1 MTRIRFDLLIQNAI
15 RDLPRRGDH
24 LIAMTDGLGPTTA
37 QIQEPVPDQGARG
50 LIKRLLRFLLR
61 PVKPIVRPIAR
72 YIRRYLVGDIETSV
86 RLLHGLQGQTL
97 SHLESLQV
105 NVLTQLEAVRTRQ
118 EAFEKTVEQL
128 SRDQSCQLQNA
139 LELLQLLHTKA
150 DDLGLRSRGL
160 VQIDGSTFALR
171 TYDGFVFIP
180 RTDNLLLLMLLDA
193 GPAGLEPGTR
203 HVLTKLLQPGM
214 TFVDVGAHIGLLT
227 LAGAR
232 AVGRTGKVLALEPA
246 PAAFDALTQAIL
258 VNGLAETVEARRLA
272 IGEGQEQ
279 RTFYVRPVLGHSSLT
294 PSNVPAETSVDEI
307 SVDVSPLDELLR
319 TGERVDLVKI
329 DVEGAELAV
338 LAGMKRIIAENPG
351 VGIIAE
357 FGPSHLRAAKIEPEY
372 WFASFRNNGFEPL
385 VIDELSGKC
394 RVANLRELRDVDSV
408 NILFTPRNS
417 LFFSRALQ

>member
-1 MTRIRFDLLIQNAI
+1 MKRIRFDLLIQNAI
-15 RDLPRRGDH
+15 RDLPRRVDH
-24 LIAMTDGLGPTTA
+24 LIPMSDGSGPRTA
-37 QIQEPVPDQGARG
+37 QNQVPALDQGARG
-50 LIKRLLRFLLR
+50 LFKRLLRFLLR
-61 PVKPIVRPIAR
+61 PLKPIVRPVAR
-72 YIRRYLVGDIETSV
+72 YGRRYLVGDIEAAV
-86 RLLHGLQGQTL
+86 RSIHSLQGQL
-97 SHLESLQV
+97 LA
-105 NVLTQLEAVRTRQ
+105 QLEANRIRQ
-118 EAFEKTVEQL
+118 EAFEKTLQQL
-128 SRDQSCQLQNA
+128 SRDQSRQLQNA

-160 VQIDGSTFALR
+160 VQIDAGTFALR

-203 HVLTKLLQPGM
+203 HVLAKLLQPGM

-258 VNGLAETVEARRLA
+258 VNGLADIVEARRRA
-272 IGEGQEQ
+272 IGAGQEH
-279 RTFYVRPVLGHSSLT
+279 RTFYVRRILGHSSLT
-294 PSNVPAETSVDEI
+294 PSDLPAESSVDQL
-307 SVDVSPLDELLR
+307 SVDVSPLDDLL
-319 TGERVDLVKI
+319 TPGERVDLVKI

-338 LAGMKRIIAENPG
+338 LTGMKRIIAENPG
-351 VGIIAE
+351 LGIIAE
-357 FGPSHLRAAKIEPEY
+357 FGPSHLRTAKIEPEF
-372 WFASFRNNGFEPL
+372 WFASFRNSGFEPL

-394 RVANLRELRDVDSV
+394 RVADLRELRDVDSV

-417 LFFSRALQ
+417 PFFSRALQ